1 LENIWES
8 LAGLGIFLILGFL
21 AIAGMLLIYKLLRPK
36 SIPEPQKY
44 ETYESGEV
52 PLDEAKKK
60 YFVRFFPIALMFI
73 LFDVEIAF
81 FLPWLVSYKSVY
93 PVISFWAVLVFVFIL
108 LGGWLYAFR
117 YKGLD
122 WL

>member
-1 LENIWES
+1 MENVWEN
-8 LAGLGIFLILGFL
+8 LAGLGIFLILGFV
-21 AIAGMLLIYKLLRPK
+21 AIAGMLLIYKLLRPRH
-36 SIPEPQKY
+36 IPEPEKY
-44 ETYESGEV
+44 EPYESGEK

-60 YFVRFFPIALMFI
+60 YLIRFFPIALMFL

-81 FLPWLVSYKSVY
+81 FLPWLVSYKMVY
-93 PVISFWAVLVFVFIL
+93 SLVSFWAVVVFVVIL
-108 LGGWLYAFR
+108 MGGWIYALR